1 MIGCLRFTT
10 STSPI
15 KRIKTIE
22 NIISHVHI
30 LYILR
35 KLTTIQAKSQTN
47 PQKNKTEFK
56 THFQEKIHYTD
67 PLQISEDEK
76 TAFFLVCSSL
86 LA

>member
-1 MIGCLRFTT
+1 M
-10 STSPI
+10 
-15 KRIKTIE
+15 E

-47 PQKNKTEFK
+47 PQKKQTEFK

-67 PLQISEDEK
+67 PLQIGEAKKQLFS
-76 TAFFLVCSSL
+76 CL
-86 LA
+86 LLTVGVTLQLYTEIQRQQNGI